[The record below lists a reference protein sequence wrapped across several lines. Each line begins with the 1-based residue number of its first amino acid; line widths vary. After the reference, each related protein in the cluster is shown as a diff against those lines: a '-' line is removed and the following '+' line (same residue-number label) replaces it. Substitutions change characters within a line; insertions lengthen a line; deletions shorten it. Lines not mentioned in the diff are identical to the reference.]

1 MRMIVIKYFFLS
13 ILHLSIIFS
22 KNNNAIQEK
31 GSSNSFITFADVKF
45 DVKENGESPNRFIW
59 LHGDEQTARMA
70 LDDHIQRYE
79 GIAFFIRSKTREV
92 PFKNTIIDP
101 NRIFSRQGAYHA
113 LKKFKPGWR
122 SGTLQNSLDELDKQR
137 KLFLDILMPGENGIL
152 VALHNNFRG
161 YNVNK
166 EKDRSQRT
174 SIKAD
179 QNPRDFIICT
189 NENDFEIIA
198 SSPYNVVLQNL
209 PPEQDDGSLS
219 WEALRQNVRYIN
231 IETRLG
237 YLTKQKKMLRYIE
250 ENLN

>member
-1 MRMIVIKYFFLS
+1 MESFDE
-13 ILHLSIIFS
+13 
-22 KNNNAIQEK
+22 KNNLNLLLDNSADLTTDEVRSLLK
-31 GSSNSFITFADVKF
+31 KLSSS
-45 DVKENGESPNRFIW
+45 E
-59 LHGDEQTARMA
+59 
-70 LDDHIQRYE
+70 
-79 GIAFFIRSKTREV
+79 IA
-92 PFKNTIIDP
+92 
-101 NRIFSRQGAYHA
+101 HA
-113 LKKFKPGWR
+113 LESSPP
-122 SGTLQNSLDELDKQR
+122 KQR

-219 WEALRQNVRYIN
+219 WEALRQNIRYIN